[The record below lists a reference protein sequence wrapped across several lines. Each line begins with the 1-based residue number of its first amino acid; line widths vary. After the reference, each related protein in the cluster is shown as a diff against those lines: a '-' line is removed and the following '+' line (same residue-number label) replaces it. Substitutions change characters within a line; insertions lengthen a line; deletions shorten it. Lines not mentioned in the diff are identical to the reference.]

1 METTRHKSVCYLLII
16 AFCLA
21 FPGGCSHYTAP
32 GGPAKL
38 SVFTEQAGITGEVIE
53 ILDDQGKVV
62 KIVGR
67 KPTAEFPA
75 NIVIVRVQESGYRS
89 YTSESYGE
97 GRFSVV
103 FLRDIEKEEDFERLN
118 RLAGVAQIAPL
129 SRLLLPQHLQSEKD
143 LRVAATRLQADMI
156 LIYTLDTQFYRT
168 DKSTPLTVISLGIG
182 QTIDVRVTTSV
193 SALVMDAKTGYIY
206 GTVEETAKEER
217 TTAALTTKNAY
228 DRLRLKTERQ
238 AFEQFLDEFEVM
250 WKDIVERN
258 LK

>member
-1 METTRHKSVCYLLII
+1 MRTMYLKAVYYLTII
-16 AFCLA
+16 TFCLV
-21 FPGGCSHYTAP
+21 FPGGCSSYTAP
-32 GGPAKL
+32 GGPAEMSAFLEKGG
-38 SVFTEQAGITGEVIE
+38 VQGEVIE
-53 ILDDQGKVV
+53 IVDDRGQVV
-62 KIVGR
+62 KVFGR
-67 KPTAEFPA
+67 KPTAKFPA
-75 NIVIVRVQESGYRS
+75 NMVIVRVQESGYRS

-97 GRFSVV
+97 GRFSVLFV
-103 FLRDIEKEEDFERLN
+103 RDIEKEEDFARLN
-118 RLAGVAQIAPL
+118 RLAGVAQISPL
-129 SRLLLPQHLQSEKD
+129 SRLLLPQYLQSEKD

-168 DKSTPLTVISLGIG
+168 DKSTPLTVISLGMG

-206 GTVEETAKEER
+206 GTVEETAREDR

-228 DRLRLKTERQ
+228 DQLRLKTERR

-250 WKDIVERN
+250 WKKIVGQH